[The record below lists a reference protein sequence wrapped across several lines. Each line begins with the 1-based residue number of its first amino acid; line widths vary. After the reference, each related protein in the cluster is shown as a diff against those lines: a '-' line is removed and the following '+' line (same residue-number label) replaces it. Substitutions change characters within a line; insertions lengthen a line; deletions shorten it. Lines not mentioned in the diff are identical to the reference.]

1 MKDARAV
8 SAAGTMQKL
17 EGLEALRG
25 LAALA
30 VVGGHFM
37 LAFIPARLG
46 FIPGTEATGIIG
58 NPVFIFVNGSA
69 AVSVFFVLSG
79 FVLSWGAFQRRDDT
93 AMTRNLL
100 KRWPRLSGPCAIAT
114 VGACLLLA
122 LGGHPFEQA
131 GTFAGSEW
139 LQHYAGAAAVPKAV
153 LWPAFMQG
161 AFFTFIRGDTNYD
174 TVLWTMRLEL
184 MGSFFVFMLAPLLA
198 RAQNRLVSAS
208 IVILVSVA
216 LYQLEPR
223 LTEFTIGALLACFIA
238 RGVPEI
244 PLGAAVPMF
253 AVGIFCLGYYAPR
266 GAYVWLPFRQ
276 ALFYV
281 WDFGAATVIV
291 LILRN
296 AFLRSIVSGPVARWL
311 GTMSFPIYLVHTPIL
326 CVVGSAVFLA
336 VRDHASPRNAILAA
350 WAASIVVTVLSA
362 LLLRLFEQWWIGT
375 VNRVA
380 YRVVPRVAPDT
391 GDS

>member
-1 MKDARAV
+1 
-8 SAAGTMQKL
+8 MQKL

-30 VVGGHFM
+30 VVGGHFL

-58 NPVFIFVNGSA
+58 NPMFIFVNGSA

-79 FVLSWGAFQRRDDT
+79 FVLSWGAFQRPDDT
-93 AMTRNLL
+93 AMARNLL
-100 KRWPRLSGPCAIAT
+100 KRWPRLAGPCAIST
-114 VGACLLLA
+114 VGASLLLA

-131 GTFAGSEW
+131 GAIAGSGW
-139 LQHYAGAAAVPKAV
+139 LQNYAAAAVVPKAV

-161 AFFTFIRGDTNYD
+161 AFFTFFRGDVNYNP
-174 TVLWTMRLEL
+174 VLWTMRLEL
-184 MGSFFVFMLAPLLA
+184 IGSFFVFMLAPLLA
-198 RAQNRLVSAS
+198 RAHNRIVPVS
-208 IVILVSVA
+208 IVIVVSLV
-216 LYQLEPR
+216 LNQFEPR
-223 LTEFTIGALLACFIA
+223 LTEFAIGALLACFIA
-238 RGVPEI
+238 RGVPEV
-244 PLGAAVPMF
+244 PLVAAVPMF
-253 AVGIFCLGYYAPR
+253 AVGIYCLGYYAPR
-266 GAYVWLPFRQ
+266 GAYAWLPFKP

-380 YRVVPRVAPDT
+380 YRVVPRPPSDT
-391 GDS
+391 AHS